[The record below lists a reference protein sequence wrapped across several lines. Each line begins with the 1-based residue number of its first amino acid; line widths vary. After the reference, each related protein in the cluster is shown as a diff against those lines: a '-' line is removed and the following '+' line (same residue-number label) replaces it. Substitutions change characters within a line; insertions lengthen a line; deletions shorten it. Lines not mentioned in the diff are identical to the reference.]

1 MPFHFSNHLNFIIM
15 ENYFFLGID
24 VSKRNLDCCLL
35 NNGNI
40 VKQDIVVNHPK
51 SIERYLSVI
60 CTEYSIEPNS
70 LIVCAEY
77 TGMYIYPLT
86 VSCQH
91 KLYKLWLEDP
101 TQIKYS
107 SGLQR
112 GKNDKIDAKRI
123 ALYAFRYIDR
133 IKIYMQPSVNIE
145 SLKILSTELNMLCV
159 DRKKYQSQLTD
170 QKEYMSDKI
179 YKMKSKRLTAL
190 IKQLD
195 KPIEEIETEIEEI
208 IANDEQ
214 LNHQMQLMLSIE
226 GIGRKTALKM
236 ILETQ
241 AFTRFTDSR
250 KFCCH
255 AGVAPFS
262 YLSGSSQHS
271 RNRVSQR
278 ANKSIK
284 SLLHLAA
291 LSAIQNK
298 NSELRK
304 YYDRKVA
311 EGKNK
316 MTVLNAI
323 RAKLIAR
330 IFAVIRD
337 DSIYD
342 FN

>member
-1 MPFHFSNHLNFIIM
+1 
-15 ENYFFLGID
+15 
-24 VSKRNLDCCLL
+24 
-35 NNGNI
+35 
-40 VKQDIVVNHPK
+40 
-51 SIERYLSVI
+51 
-60 CTEYSIEPNS
+60 
-70 LIVCAEY
+70 
-77 TGMYIYPLT
+77 
-86 VSCQH
+86 
-91 KLYKLWLEDP
+91 
-101 TQIKYS
+101 
-107 SGLQR
+107 
-112 GKNDKIDAKRI
+112 
-123 ALYAFRYIDR
+123 
-133 IKIYMQPSVNIE
+133 
-145 SLKILSTELNMLCV
+145 
-159 DRKKYQSQLTD
+159 
-170 QKEYMSDKI
+170 
-179 YKMKSKRLTAL
+179 
-190 IKQLD
+190 
-195 KPIEEIETEIEEI
+195 
-208 IANDEQ
+208 
-214 LNHQMQLMLSIE
+214 MQLMLSIE

-342 FN
+342 FNYINQYST